1 MLNGGVLGV
10 YAENIIIDE
19 PYARMHMEAKVG
31 RYVVISVTDNGAG
44 IPPELREKIFEP
56 FFTTKERGKGTG
68 LGLSTA
74 AAIVKSHGGFINWYS
89 EVGKGSTF
97 KVYLPALSFVSEKP
111 ESNRKDQFVSQGK
124 GELVL
129 VVDDET
135 SICEITRNVLESNGY
150 TVMVANDGAEAIA
163 AYTKNQE
170 AVKVVL
176 MDMAMP
182 ILDGYASIRALRRIN
197 PKVKIIAASGLS
209 ENGKL
214 ASIHGYVATFL
225 AKPYTSERLLK
236 TIEEVLNTT
245 M

>member
-1 MLNGGVLGV
+1 
-10 YAENIIIDE
+10 
-19 PYARMHMEAKVG
+19 
-31 RYVVISVTDNGAG
+31 
-44 IPPELREKIFEP
+44 
-56 FFTTKERGKGTG
+56 
-68 LGLSTA
+68 
-74 AAIVKSHGGFINWYS
+74 
-89 EVGKGSTF
+89 
-97 KVYLPALSFVSEKP
+97 
-111 ESNRKDQFVSQGK
+111 
-124 GELVL
+124 
-129 VVDDET
+129 VDDET